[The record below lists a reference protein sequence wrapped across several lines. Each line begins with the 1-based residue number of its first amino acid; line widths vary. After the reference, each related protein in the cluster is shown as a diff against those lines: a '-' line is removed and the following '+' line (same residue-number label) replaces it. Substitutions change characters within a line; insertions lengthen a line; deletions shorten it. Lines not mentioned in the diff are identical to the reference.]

1 MFDVAVIIIIMY
13 KSGIIIVFIPLN
25 TVLSNIKYVIDNKI
39 IGIEINNDF
48 LFSIFPFN
56 NFIVIYNNGIAN
68 NIAEIPTLCLLNKI
82 YCHID
87 KNNAPINNSI

>member
-13 KSGIIIVFIPLN
+13 KSGIITVFIHLN

-48 LFSIFPFN
+48 KGDFKTVLK
-56 NFIVIYNNGIAN
+56 
-68 NIAEIPTLCLLNKI
+68 KI
-82 YCHID
+82 LE
-87 KNNAPINNSI
+87 